1 MYKITIKTSNETL
14 FFEIEEIDSPEL
26 VKIMETPNIVEFKLE
41 NFENMK
47 LVRRKNNNERR
58 NNII

>member
-14 FFEIEEIDSPEL
+14 FFEIEELDSPEL
-26 VKIMETPNIVEFKLE
+26 AKIMENPDIVEFKLE
-41 NFENMK
+41 NFEDMK
-47 LVRRKNNNERR
+47 LVRKNNNNERR